1 MNHDSFIVDL
11 GTFHNS
17 VDFTDKTVQHFVEKI
32 TDRFI
37 SNDNN
42 HKLQLKFN
50 SIQNIER
57 EMLKN

>member
-37 SNDNN
+37 NNDNN
-42 HKLQLKFN
+42 PKLQLKFN
-50 SIQNIER
+50 SIQK
-57 EMLKN
+57 LS